1 METIK
6 SSTEISYLFAHA
18 KRCNTR
24 SVTLLVYQNNE
35 QHDRHG
41 RVAFI
46 AGKKNGNSVW
56 RSSAKRRMRALAHDL
71 GAPWQG
77 YDVVFLA
84 KKSILDEE
92 YSKVLLACQ
101 KLICTFMEK

>member
-1 METIK
+1 
-6 SSTEISYLFAHA
+6 
-18 KRCNTR
+18 
-24 SVTLLVYQNNE
+24 
-35 QHDRHG
+35 
-41 RVAFI
+41 
-46 AGKKNGNSVW
+46 
-56 RSSAKRRMRALAHDL
+56 MRALAHDL

-101 KLICTFMEK
+101 KLIRTFIEK